1 MEEARSLA
9 ARYESTLPPD
19 RRKALGQFF
28 SGLTLGRL
36 LAALAIENAIES
48 VIDPMAGN
56 GDLLDAA
63 TERAIKSTESL
74 RHVHGVEIDRATAEV
89 CGERLQLWRP
99 FIRDLRI
106 DARDAFSIA
115 GSAEFISGGYDLV
128 ITNPPYVRYQTLS
141 VQDSEIPQCSPA
153 EIRKNLVDIVRGR
166 VDPLEFPI
174 WRTLISGYSGLADLS
189 VPSWILAAS
198 LVRPGG
204 TLALVAPATWRS
216 RNYGSVIA
224 YLLARC
230 FEVQYVIEDT
240 QPGWFSEALVRTQLV
255 VARRLSPADTVV
267 PLIERDEM
275 GMTPKAVSVSPS
287 ASDGASLVGSAFPGP
302 DPERSFADWVWRD
315 EGRTPYSIAGI
326 KVSDASLNLNPDDF
340 DREKLRWLS
349 SLEPLANSGPLFVAQ
364 KIDSSRLIPN
374 EMRHLIDGIEAID
387 AVLPETLGLHV
398 SQGLRTG
405 CNGFFYVEQSGTGG
419 NGAVVRLSKLFHH
432 REIVVPEQA
441 LLPVV
446 RRQAEVNGPVKA
458 DRLSGRALVL
468 EQWILP
474 EDAATVSAAS
484 IAYQRSGL
492 PIPQVMPPQL
502 ADAVRNAS
510 ATINSSSTDVKLI
523 PELSAVKTNARL
535 ADEYTPPRF
544 WYMLPRFGRRHLP
557 DAFIPRINSGI
568 PWVEVNDDPPVLID
582 ANFSTIW
589 SDRCE
594 WTPFAVRAV
603 LNSSWCRACMEAL
616 GTPLGA
622 GALKLEATQLNRLP
636 LPHLDRT
643 SLAALHD
650 IGVVLTSDAESL
662 IKEASLIV
670 LAGLTGKDTTHPL
683 VSKISRDL
691 EDFAQAKCRARQRT
705 AHD

>member
-9 ARYESTLPPD
+9 SRYEGTLPPN

-63 TERAIKSTESL
+63 TERATKLTESL
-74 RHVHGVEIDRATAEV
+74 RCVHGIEIDRETAEV
-89 CGERLQLWRP
+89 CSERLQLWHP
-99 FIRDLRI
+99 FIRNLRI

-115 GSAEFISGGYDLV
+115 GSTQFYRGGYDLV

-141 VQDSEIPQCSPA
+141 VLDSEIPQSSPA
-153 EIRKNLVDIVRGR
+153 EIRKNLIDIVRGQ
-166 VDPLEFPI
+166 VDPVEFSI

-198 LVRPGG
+198 IVRPGG
-204 TLALVAPATWRS
+204 MLALVAPATWRS

-255 VARRLSPADTVV
+255 VARRLSVADSVV
-267 PLIERDEM
+267 PLTERGGIRM
-275 GMTPKAVSVSPS
+275 SPRTISVSPS
-287 ASDGASLVGSAFPGP
+287 ASNDASLVGNAFPGP
-302 DPERSFADWVWRD
+302 DPELSFADWVRRD
-315 EGRTPYSIAGI
+315 EERVPNSIAGI
-326 KVSDASLNLNPDDF
+326 KISDTSLKLNPDDF
-340 DREKLRWLS
+340 DIEKLRWLS
-349 SLEPLANSGPLFVAQ
+349 SLEPLAHSGPLFMAE

-374 EMRHLIDGIEAID
+374 EMRHLINGIGAMD
-387 AVLPETLGLHV
+387 VVLPETLGLHV

-405 CNGFFYVEQSGTGG
+405 CNGFFYVEQSENRG
-419 NGAVVRLSKLFHH
+419 NSIVIRLSKLFRH
-432 REIVVPEQA
+432 REIAVPKQT

-446 RRQAEVNGPVKA
+446 RRQAEVDGRVKA

-468 EQWILP
+468 ENWVLP
-474 EDAATVSAAS
+474 EDAAIVNAAS
-484 IAYQRSGL
+484 TAYQRSGL

-502 ADAVRNAS
+502 ADAVREAS
-510 ATINSSSTDVKLI
+510 AMINPGSDEKLI
-523 PELSAVKTNARL
+523 PELSAVKTNARM

-557 DAFIPRINSGI
+557 DAFVPRINSGT

-589 SDRCE
+589 SERAE

-603 LNSSWCRACMEAL
+603 LNTSWCRACMEAL

-636 LPHLDRT
+636 LPRLGRA
-643 SLAALHD
+643 SLSALHN
-650 IGVVLTSDAESL
+650 IGIVLTPDAQSL

-670 LAGLTGKDTTHPL
+670 LAALTGKDANNPL
-683 VSKISRDL
+683 VLKINRML